1 LLRLLCLAQVF
12 QGSEIYLRRKQY
24 MVDPHSMQLDPVQLA
39 GFVSQATFAL
49 TLTMLA
55 WSDRRSHGM
64 VWLAGACGLQLFA
77 SISRSMWATEAKSL
91 NDAAGSCLLIL
102 LFFFVYM
109 GLRWFVVR
117 RKLRSIGGPLCVS
130 LSMVLVLAINPF
142 SDALALALARITALI
157 IMGKTVEMLLNTRF
171 RTLRGNARITAVFL
185 TCVICVVAFRL
196 PIDLQI
202 VHVSKLVITCAKTAT
217 MVFATLLLFSFV
229 GIFVA
234 ESKRRLH
241 DETRIDSLTGLRNR
255 RAMEEIAQHEVGVS
269 LNTGR
274 SLAMLMMDVDHFK
287 RLNDTWGHGLGDR
300 ALRAIGGVLLTVTG
314 ADDRVMRMG
323 GEEFA
328 VLLPGY
334 DMNSAARIAERL
346 RATVEGLRLNENDEI
361 ASFTI
366 SIGVGVWREGERGW
380 ADMLRRA
387 DVALYRAKREG
398 RNRVVTCSETPA
410 ALQKPSPAVVMTN
423 KAPVIE
429 GRAGWRSASVH
440 RTVHTQEPEI
450 AVAEASQA

>member
-1 LLRLLCLAQVF
+1 MT
-12 QGSEIYLRRKQY
+12 I
-24 MVDPHSMQLDPVQLA
+24 DPQKIQLA
-39 GFVSQATFAL
+39 GFVSQASFAL
-49 TLTMLA
+49 TLTLLA
-55 WSDRRSHGM
+55 WSDRRSRGM

-77 SISRSMWATEAKSL
+77 SLSRNMWNTGIKSL

-117 RKLRSIGGPLCVS
+117 RKLRSISGPLCVS
-130 LSMVLVLAINPF
+130 LSMVVVLAINPF
-142 SDALALALARITALI
+142 SDSLGLAIARLTALT

-171 RTLRGNARITAVFL
+171 RALRANSRTTATIL
-185 TCVICVVAFRL
+185 ICVICVVAFRL
-196 PIDLQI
+196 PIDLHI
-202 VHVSKLVITCAKTAT
+202 LSVSATVQTVAKAAT
-217 MVFATLLLFSFV
+217 MLFATLLLFSFV
-229 GIFVA
+229 GLFVA

-255 RAMEEIAQHEVGVS
+255 RAMEETALHEVGVS
-269 LNTGR
+269 LNSGR

-287 RLNDTWGHGLGDR
+287 RLNDTWGHSLGDR

-334 DMNSAARIAERL
+334 DMNSAARVAERL

-380 ADMLRRA
+380 TDMLRRA
-387 DVALYRAKREG
+387 DVALYSAKREG
-398 RNRVVTCSETPA
+398 RNREVLCSDNPA
-410 ALQKPSPAVVMTN
+410 APLAHTSATAALPKAVS
-423 KAPVIE
+423 PVIE
-429 GRAGWRSASVH
+429 GRAGWHPSAVQPVVH
-440 RTVHTQEPEI
+440 RTAHAPEADI
-450 AVAEASQA
+450 AVAEVSQA

>member
-1 LLRLLCLAQVF
+1 M
-12 QGSEIYLRRKQY
+12 I
-24 MVDPHSMQLDPVQLA
+24 DPQAVQLA

-49 TLTMLA
+49 TLTLLA
-55 WSDRRSHGM
+55 WSDRRSRGM
-64 VWLAGACGLQLFA
+64 TWLAGACALQLFG
-77 SISRSMWATEAKSL
+77 SVSRSMWVTGIKSL

-117 RKLRSIGGPLCVS
+117 RKLRSISGPLCVS
-130 LSMVLVLAINPF
+130 LSMVVVLAINPF
-142 SDALALALARITALI
+142 SSSLGLAIARITALT

-171 RTLRGNARITAVFL
+171 RALRSSSRVSAGCLLFVMSV
-185 TCVICVVAFRL
+185 VIFRL
-196 PIDLQI
+196 PIDLHI
-202 VHVSKLVITCAKTAT
+202 LHVSNLTETLAKAST
-217 MVFATLLLFSFV
+217 MIFATTLLFSFV
-229 GIFVA
+229 GMFVA

-255 RAMEEIAQHEVGVS
+255 RAMEEIALHEVGVS

-287 RLNDTWGHGLGDR
+287 RLNDTWGHSLGDR

-328 VLLPGY
+328 VLLPAH
-334 DMNSAARIAERL
+334 DMDSAARVAERL

-366 SIGVGVWREGERGW
+366 SIGVGVWRDGERGW
-380 ADMLRRA
+380 TDMLRRA

-398 RNRVVTCSETPA
+398 RNRVVMCSDSIPPLPSSVPVKPA
-410 ALQKPSPAVVMTN
+410 TVANVS
-423 KAPVIE
+423 PVIE
-429 GRAGWRSASVH
+429 GRAGWRSSSVH
-440 RTVHTQEPEI
+440 RTALKPESEI
-450 AVAEASQA
+450 AVVEASQA

>member
-1 LLRLLCLAQVF
+1 M
-12 QGSEIYLRRKQY
+12 I
-24 MVDPHSMQLDPVQLA
+24 DPKSVQLA

-49 TLTMLA
+49 TVTLLA
-55 WSDRRSHGM
+55 WSDRRTRGM
-64 VWLAGACGLQLFA
+64 TWLAGACGMQLFA
-77 SISRSMWATEAKSL
+77 AVSRPIWVTGIKSL
-91 NDAAGSCLLIL
+91 NEAAGSCLLIL

-109 GLRWFVVR
+109 GMRWFVVR

-130 LSMVLVLAINPF
+130 LSMVLVLAVNPF
-142 SDALALALARITALI
+142 SSPLSLAVARLSAIV

-171 RTLRGNARITAVFL
+171 RALRDNARTSAAFL
-185 TCVICVVAFRL
+185 ICVLGVVAFRL
-196 PIDLQI
+196 PIDLHI
-202 VHVSKLVITCAKTAT
+202 VHVSDLTETLAKAVT
-217 MVFATLLLFSFV
+217 MLSATLLSFSFV
-229 GIFVA
+229 GMFVA

-255 RAMEEIAQHEVGVS
+255 RAMEEIAMHEVGVS
-269 LNTGR
+269 MNTGR

-328 VLLPGY
+328 VLLPGH
-334 DMNSAARIAERL
+334 DMDSAARVAERL

-361 ASFTI
+361 CSFTI
-366 SIGVGVWREGERGW
+366 SIGVGVWRAGERGW
-380 ADMLRRA
+380 TDMLRRA

-398 RNRVVTCSETPA
+398 RNRVVMCSDNTSALLALAPATAAPA
-410 ALQKPSPAVVMTN
+410 ADVSPM
-423 KAPVIE
+423 IE
-429 GRAGWRSASVH
+429 GRAGWRSSGISGAH
-440 RTVHTQEPEI
+440 RIARTPESEI
-450 AVAEASQA
+450 AVAEARQA

>member
-1 LLRLLCLAQVF
+1 
-12 QGSEIYLRRKQY
+12 
-24 MVDPHSMQLDPVQLA
+24 MVDPKSIQLA

-49 TLTMLA
+49 TLTLLA
-55 WSDRRSHGM
+55 WSDRRSRGM
-64 VWLAGACGLQLFA
+64 SWLAGACGLQLFA
-77 SISRSMWATEAKSL
+77 SISRAMWASGNNSL

-130 LSMVLVLAINPF
+130 LSMVLVLAVNPF
-142 SDALALALARITALI
+142 SDSLGLAVARIAALV
-157 IMGKTVEMLLNTRF
+157 IMGKTIEMLLNTRF
-171 RTLRGNARITAVFL
+171 RALRSNARLTATFL
-185 TCVICVVAFRL
+185 IVVLSVLAFRL
-196 PIDLQI
+196 PVDLHLL
-202 VHVSKLVITCAKTAT
+202 HVSSTLMNLIKTST
-217 MVFATLLLFSFV
+217 MVSVTLLLFSFV

-255 RAMEEIAQHEVGVS
+255 RAMEEIAMHEVSVS
-269 LNTGR
+269 LNSGR

-287 RLNDTWGHGLGDR
+287 RLNDTWGHSLGDR

-334 DMNSAARIAERL
+334 DMNSAARVAERL

-380 ADMLRRA
+380 TDMLRRA

-398 RNRVVTCSETPA
+398 RNRVVMCSETPA
-410 ALQKPSPAVVMTN
+410 AMPTPASAGAKTN
-423 KAPVIE
+423 AASVIVAPVIE
-429 GRAGWRSASVH
+429 GRAGWRSASSTHNPV
-440 RTVHTQEPEI
+440 RVPEPEI
-450 AVAEASQA
+450 AVAEATQA

>member
-1 LLRLLCLAQVF
+1 MA
-12 QGSEIYLRRKQY
+12 I
-24 MVDPHSMQLDPVQLA
+24 DPKAIQLA

-49 TLTMLA
+49 TLTLLA
-55 WSDRRSHGM
+55 WSDRRSRGM

-77 SISRSMWATEAKSL
+77 LLSRSMWTTGNKSL

-117 RKLRSIGGPLCVS
+117 RKLRSISGPLGVS
-130 LSMVLVLAINPF
+130 LCMVLVLAINPF
-142 SDALALALARITALI
+142 SDALGLAVARLTALG

-171 RTLRGNARITAVFL
+171 RALRTNARTSAAFL
-185 TCVICVVAFRL
+185 TCVMGVVAFRL
-196 PIDLQI
+196 PIDLHI
-202 VHVSKLVITCAKTAT
+202 LKMSGLVENLARAAT
-217 MVFATLLLFSFV
+217 MVSATLLLFSFV

-255 RAMEEIAQHEVGVS
+255 RAMEEIALHEVGVS
-269 LNTGR
+269 LHTGR
-274 SLAMLMMDVDHFK
+274 CLAMLMMDVDHFK
-287 RLNDTWGHGLGDR
+287 RLNDTWGHSLGDR

-328 VLLPGY
+328 VLLPGH
-334 DMNSAARIAERL
+334 DMESAARVAERL

-366 SIGVGVWREGERGW
+366 SIGVGIWREGERGW
-380 ADMLRRA
+380 TDMLRRA

-398 RNRVVTCSETPA
+398 RNRVVMCSDGTPA
-410 ALQKPSPAVVMTN
+410 KVAP
-423 KAPVIE
+423 APVVAAPAAD
-429 GRAGWRSASVH
+429 RAPILESRTGWRSSGVH
-440 RTVHTQEPEI
+440 RTAHAAEAEI
-450 AVAEASQA
+450 AVAEVGQA

>member
-1 LLRLLCLAQVF
+1 M
-12 QGSEIYLRRKQY
+12 I
-24 MVDPHSMQLDPVQLA
+24 DPHSIQLA

-49 TLTMLA
+49 TLTLLA
-55 WSDRRSHGM
+55 WSDRRSRGM

-77 SISRSMWATEAKSL
+77 LLSRSLWATSNKSL

-130 LSMVLVLAINPF
+130 LAMVLVLAINPF
-142 SDALALALARITALI
+142 SDALGLAVARLTALA

-171 RTLRGNARITAVFL
+171 RALRNNARTSAAFL
-185 TCVICVVAFRL
+185 ISVMGVVAFRL
-196 PIDLQI
+196 PIDLHI
-202 VHVSKLVITCAKTAT
+202 LRMSALVENLARAAT
-217 MVFATLLLFSFV
+217 MVSATLLLFSFV

-255 RAMEEIAQHEVGVS
+255 RAMEEIALHEVGVS
-269 LNTGR
+269 LHTGR

-287 RLNDTWGHGLGDR
+287 RLNDTWGHSLGDR

-328 VLLPGY
+328 VLLPGH
-334 DMNSAARIAERL
+334 DMDSAARVAERL
-346 RATVEGLRLNENDEI
+346 RATIEGLRLNENDEI

-366 SIGVGVWREGERGW
+366 SIGVGVWRDGERGW
-380 ADMLRRA
+380 TDMLRRA

-398 RNRVVTCSETPA
+398 RNRVVMCSDSTSALLAPEPVKAAPA
-410 ALQKPSPAVVMTN
+410 ADVSPVV
-423 KAPVIE
+423 E
-429 GRAGWRSASVH
+429 GRAGWRSSGVH
-440 RTVHTQEPEI
+440 RAARTPESDI
-450 AVAEASQA
+450 AVAEVGQA

>member
-1 LLRLLCLAQVF
+1 M
-12 QGSEIYLRRKQY
+12 I
-24 MVDPHSMQLDPVQLA
+24 DPHLIQLA

-49 TLTMLA
+49 TLTLLA
-55 WSDRRSHGM
+55 WSDRRSRGM
-64 VWLAGACGLQLFA
+64 VWLAGACGLQLTA
-77 SISRSMWATEAKSL
+77 LLTRSLWAPDNKSL

-117 RKLRSIGGPLCVS
+117 RKLHSIGGPLCVS
-130 LSMVLVLAINPF
+130 LSMVLVLAVNPF
-142 SDALALALARITALI
+142 SDALSLAIARLTALA
-157 IMGKTVEMLLNTRF
+157 IMGKTVEMLLKTRF
-171 RTLRGNARITAVFL
+171 RALRTNARVSAAFL
-185 TCVICVVAFRL
+185 VSVMSVVAFRL
-196 PIDLQI
+196 PVDLHI
-202 VHVSKLVITCAKTAT
+202 LKLSPMMENLARAAT
-217 MVFATLLLFSFV
+217 MVSATLLLFSFV

-255 RAMEEIAQHEVGVS
+255 RAMEEVALHEVGVS

-274 SLAMLMMDVDHFK
+274 SLAMLIIDADHFK
-287 RLNDTWGHGLGDR
+287 RLNDTWGHSLGDR

-334 DMNSAARIAERL
+334 DMNSAALIAERL
-346 RATVEGLRLNENDEI
+346 RATVECLRLSEDDEI
-361 ASFTI
+361 ASITI
-366 SIGVGVWREGERGW
+366 SIGVGVWHEGERGW
-380 ADMLRRA
+380 TDMLRRA

-398 RNRVVTCSETPA
+398 RNRVVMCADNPA
-410 ALQKPSPAVVMTN
+410 ALHTSVAAPAAKDVS
-423 KAPVIE
+423 PVIE
-429 GRAGWRSASVH
+429 GRAGLRTSGEH
-440 RTVHTQEPEI
+440 RTVRAPEAEI
-450 AVAEASQA
+450 AVAEVGQA

>member
-1 LLRLLCLAQVF
+1 M
-12 QGSEIYLRRKQY
+12 I
-24 MVDPHSMQLDPVQLA
+24 DPKSIQLA

-49 TLTMLA
+49 TLTLLA
-55 WSDRRSHGM
+55 WSDRRSRGM
-64 VWLAGACGLQLFA
+64 AWLAGACGLQLFA
-77 SISRSMWATEAKSL
+77 SISRSMWAVGSNSL
-91 NDAAGSCLLIL
+91 NEAAGSCLLIL

-117 RKLRSIGGPLCVS
+117 RKLRSISGPLCVS
-130 LSMVLVLAINPF
+130 LSMVVVLAINPF
-142 SDALALALARITALI
+142 NSALALAVARVAALV

-171 RTLRGNARITAVFL
+171 RALRSNARLSATFL
-185 TCVICVVAFRL
+185 IGVLSVLAFRL
-196 PIDLQI
+196 PIDL
-202 VHVSKLVITCAKTAT
+202 HLLNVSPMVMNLIKTST
-217 MVFATLLLFSFV
+217 MISVTFLLFSFV

-255 RAMEEIAQHEVGVS
+255 RAMEEVALHEVGVS
-269 LNTGR
+269 LSSGR

-334 DMNSAARIAERL
+334 DMASAARVAERL

-380 ADMLRRA
+380 TDMLRRA

-398 RNRVVTCSETPA
+398 RNRVVMCSETPA
-410 ALQKPSPAVVMTN
+410 ALATPATSSPVAA
-423 KAPVIE
+423 KATVAPVIVSPVIE
-429 GRAGWRSASVH
+429 GRGGRRSTPTHHPVH
-440 RTVHTQEPEI
+440 VPESEI

>member
-1 LLRLLCLAQVF
+1 M
-12 QGSEIYLRRKQY
+12 I
-24 MVDPHSMQLDPVQLA
+24 DPHSIQLA

-49 TLTMLA
+49 TLTLLA
-55 WSDRRSHGM
+55 WSDRRSRGM
-64 VWLAGACGLQLFA
+64 TWLAGACGLQLFA
-77 SISRSMWATEAKSL
+77 SISKNMWVTGIKSL

-130 LSMVLVLAINPF
+130 LSMVFVLAINPF
-142 SDALALALARITALI
+142 NDNLGLAIARLTALA
-157 IMGKTVEMLLNTRF
+157 IMAKTVEMLLNTRF
-171 RTLRGNARITAVFL
+171 RALRANARVSASFL
-185 TCVICVVAFRL
+185 IFVMSVVAFRL
-196 PIDLQI
+196 PIDLHI
-202 VHVSKLVITCAKTAT
+202 LHVSRTVENFAKAGT
-217 MVFATLLLFSFV
+217 MVAATLLLFSFV

-274 SLAMLMMDVDHFK
+274 CLAMLMMDVDHFK
-287 RLNDTWGHGLGDR
+287 RLNDTWGHSLGDR

-328 VLLPGY
+328 VLLPGH
-334 DMNSAARIAERL
+334 DMASAARVAERL

-380 ADMLRRA
+380 TDMLRRA

-398 RNRVVTCSETPA
+398 RNRVVMCSDNTSALPA
-410 ALQKPSPAVVMTN
+410 TRHAPVPVDAS
-423 KAPVIE
+423 PVIE
-429 GRAGWRSASVH
+429 GRAGWRSSGVH
-440 RTVHTQEPEI
+440 RTARTPESEI
-450 AVAEASQA
+450 AVAEAGQA